1 MSIFGDGFKDKGNT
15 VMTDDQIGK
24 LIDQSKGLIL
34 EGNVEQSV
42 DVLLPVFKARPD
54 HTEANALVGAILLSV
69 HRFEL
74 AEQFLFSAV
83 NTSHWTNS
91 GAVANLAQVLMQT
104 DAVPLAVRTLRRGL
118 DAVNNEDTTGALS
131 LSFGD
136 VAFFVGNYSQASE
149 WYLLAALK
157 RVNNIDIWIKAST
170 IRYPAQGRNLK
181 VAENVLVQALAL
193 NRENSEIVF
202 NMGLAMHGSGRL
214 TEAITF
220 YQEALRMGHRD
231 SELVSTLATAL
242 HANGQLTEALQ
253 QYAASES
260 LAPSTN
266 AVFLAN
272 YAMLLNTLGNKQEA
286 IKTATRALALDS
298 TSVDALRAMRECT
311 STA

>member
-1 MSIFGDGFKDKGNT
+1 MRDKGHT
-15 VMTDDQIGK
+15 GLTDEQIEK
-24 LIDQSKGLIL
+24 IIERSKGLIL
-34 EGNVEQSV
+34 DGNVELSV
-42 DVLLPVFKARPD
+42 DNLLPIFKARPD

-91 GAVANLAQVLMQT
+91 RAVANLAQVFMQT

-118 DAVNNEDTTGALS
+118 DAVHNDDSTGALS

-136 VAFFVGNYSQASE
+136 VAFSVGNYSQASE
-149 WYLLAALK
+149 WYLAAALK
-157 RVNNIDIWIKAST
+157 RIDNIDIWIKAST

-193 NRENSEIVF
+193 NRENAEIVF

-214 TEAITF
+214 AEAITF
-220 YQEALRMGHRD
+220 YQEALRMGHTD
-231 SELVSTLATAL
+231 PELVSTLATAL
-242 HANGQLTEALQ
+242 HANGRYAEALQ
-253 QYAASES
+253 QYVASEA
-260 LAPSTN
+260 LAPSSN
-266 AVFLAN
+266 VVFLAN
-272 YAMLLNTLGNKQEA
+272 YAMLLNTLGNKQDA

-298 TSVDALRAMRECT
+298 SSADALRAMRECT
-311 STA
+311 ATV